1 MTSTLDRS
9 AAAISPNVQPMNDDQ
24 RTIVGALK
32 SFLKNKV
39 EPGAA
44 ERDQTGEFPMQIV
57 KELGEMG
64 IMGAQTPEEYG
75 GSALD
80 TATFA
85 MIIEEIAAVDGS
97 LCLTVASHNSLCQG
111 HILIGGTE
119 AQKQKFLPD
128 LASAKKLGA
137 WGLTEPGSG
146 SDSGGL
152 QTRAVEQADGS
163 WILNGSKNFITQ
175 GSVGGTYV
183 VLARTDAARE
193 GKGKNDGIS
202 AFVFNRDEVEGFSI
216 GRKED
221 KLGLRSSDTAQL
233 IFEDIHL
240 PAEAL
245 LGERGNAFKD
255 VMKVLDGGRVGIAA
269 MGLGLGRAAFEFA
282 AKYTLG
288 REQFG
293 KPIAYNQD
301 ISFRLANMDT
311 KLEAARLLIRKAA
324 DLKDAGENFTTP
336 VARAKLFATTVGVE
350 ACDEAIQM
358 LGGYGYVKEYPV
370 ERFWRDNRLTR
381 IGEGTDEVQR
391 LVISRDVLKRFA
403 D

>member
-1 MTSTLDRS
+1 MTYDLT
-9 AAAISPNVQPMNDDQ
+9 PDQ
-24 RTIVGALK
+24 RVILDALK

-39 EPGAA
+39 APGAA
-44 ERDQTGEFPMQIV
+44 ERDQSGEFPLNLV
-57 KELGEMG
+57 RELGEMG
-64 IMGAQTPEEYG
+64 VMGAQTPEEYG
-75 GSALD
+75 GAGLD

-85 MIIEEIAAVDGS
+85 LIIEEIAAVDGS

-111 HILIGGTE
+111 HILVAGTE
-119 AQKQKFLPD
+119 EQKQKFLPD
-128 LASAKKLGA
+128 LASARNLGA

-152 QTRAVEQADGS
+152 STRAVEQADGS

-183 VLARTDAARE
+183 ILARTDPPRAGRS
-193 GKGKNDGIS
+193 KNDGIS
-202 AFVFNRDEVEGFSI
+202 AFVFGRDEVQGFSI

-233 IFEDIHL
+233 IFEDVHL

-245 LGERGNAFKD
+245 LGKRGQGFKD
-255 VMKVLDGGRVGIAA
+255 VMRVLDGGRIGIGA

-282 AKYTLG
+282 AKYAVE

-293 KPIAYNQD
+293 HSIAHHQG
-301 ISFRLANMDT
+301 IGFKLADMDT
-311 KLEAARLLIRKAA
+311 RLEAARLLIRKAA
-324 DLKDAGENFTTP
+324 DLRDAGREYT
-336 VARAKLFATTVGVE
+336 VAAARAKLFASEVGVH
-350 ACDEAIQM
+350 ACDEAIQI
-358 LGGYGYVKEYPV
+358 LGGYGYIKEYPV

-381 IGEGTDEVQR
+381 IGEGTSEVQR
-391 LVISRDVLKRFA
+391 LILARSIIARYAQEQVTA
-403 D
+403 

>member
-1 MTSTLDRS
+1 MTSTLDRTTP
-9 AAAISPNVQPMNDDQ
+9 AISPNVQPMNDDQ
-24 RTIVGALK
+24 RTIVSALK

-57 KELGEMG
+57 GELGEMG

-119 AQKQKFLPD
+119 EQKQKFLPD

-152 QTRAVEQADGS
+152 QTKAVEQEDGS
-163 WILNGSKNFITQ
+163 WMLNGSKNFITQ

-183 VLARTDAARE
+183 ILARTDAARE
-193 GKGKNDGIS
+193 GKSKNDGIS
-202 AFVFNRDEVEGFSI
+202 AFVFNRDEVTGFSV

-240 PAEAL
+240 PADAL
-245 LGERGNAFKD
+245 LGERGNAFRD

-324 DLKDAGENFTTP
+324 DLKDAGETFTTP

>member
-9 AAAISPNVQPMNDDQ
+9 AASSPNVQPMNDDQ
-24 RTIVGALK
+24 RTIISALK
-32 SFLKNKV
+32 AFLKNKV

-44 ERDQTGEFPMQIV
+44 ERDQTSEFPMQIV

-64 IMGAQTPEEYG
+64 IMGAQTPEQYG

-111 HILIGGTE
+111 HILIGGTDE
-119 AQKQKFLPD
+119 QKQKFLPD
-128 LASAKKLGA
+128 LASATKLGA

-202 AFVFNRDEVEGFSI
+202 AFVFNRDEVQGFSI

-240 PAEAL
+240 PAGAL

-282 AKYTLG
+282 AKYTLN

>member
-1 MTSTLDRS
+1 MTSTLNRPD
-9 AAAISPNVQPMNDDQ
+9 AVNPNTQPLNDDQ
-24 RTIVGALK
+24 RTIISALK
-32 SFLKNKV
+32 AFLKNKV

-44 ERDQTGEFPMQIV
+44 ERDQTSEFPAQIV

-75 GSALD
+75 GAGLD

-85 MIIEEIAAVDGS
+85 MIVEEVAAVDGS

-119 AQKQKFLPD
+119 EQKRKFLPA

-146 SDSGGL
+146 SDSGGM
-152 QTRAVEQADGS
+152 QSRAARQADGS
-163 WILNGSKNFITQ
+163 WVLNGSKNFITQ

-183 VLARTDAARE
+183 ILARTDPARD

-202 AFVFNRDEVEGFSI
+202 AFVFNRDEVQGFSI

-269 MGLGLGRAAFEFA
+269 MGLGLGRAAFEYA
-282 AKYTLG
+282 TRYTLG

-293 KPIAYNQD
+293 KPIAYNQN
-301 ISFRLANMDT
+301 ISFRLADMDT

-324 DLKDAGENFTTP
+324 DLKDAGMTFTVP
-336 VARAKLFATTVGVE
+336 VARAKLYATTVGVE

-358 LGGYGYVKEYPV
+358 LGGYGYIKEYPV
-370 ERFWRDNRLTR
+370 ERYWRDNRLTR

-391 LVISRDVLKRFA
+391 LVISRDILKRFA

>member
-1 MTSTLDRS
+1 MT
-9 AAAISPNVQPMNDDQ
+9 NVQNPNTTPLNDDQ
-24 RTIVGALK
+24 RTIISSLK
-32 SFLKNKV
+32 TFLKNKV

-64 IMGAQTPEEYG
+64 IMGAQTPEAYG
-75 GSALD
+75 GAELD

-119 AQKQKFLPD
+119 EQKRKYLPD

-146 SDSGGL
+146 SDSGGML
-152 QTRAVEQADGS
+152 SNAKEQPDGS

-175 GSVGGTYV
+175 GSVAGTYV
-183 VLARTDAARE
+183 VLARTDPARE
-193 GKGKNDGIS
+193 GKSKNDGIS
-202 AFVFNRDEVEGFSI
+202 AFVFNRDEVQGFSI

-240 PAEAL
+240 PADAL

-255 VMKVLDGGRVGIAA
+255 VMRVLDGGRVGIAA
-269 MGLGLGRAAFEFA
+269 MGLGLGRGAYEYAAR
-282 AKYTLG
+282 YTLD
-288 REQFG
+288 RKQFG
-293 KPIAYNQD
+293 KPIAANQN
-301 ISFRLANMDT
+301 IAFRLADMDT

-324 DLKDAGENFTTP
+324 DLKDAGQNFTVP
-336 VARAKLFATTVGVE
+336 VARAKLYATTVGVE

-358 LGGYGYVKEYPV
+358 LGGYGYIKEYPV
-370 ERFWRDNRLTR
+370 ERMWRDNRLTR

-403 D
+403 QD

>member
-1 MTSTLDRS
+1 MTSTLVRPLS
-9 AAAISPNVQPMNDDQ
+9 DDQ
-24 RTIVGALK
+24 RTILSALQ

-39 EPGAA
+39 APGAA
-44 ERDQTGEFPMQIV
+44 ERDQTGEFPFELV
-57 KELGEMG
+57 RELGEMG
-64 IMGAQTPEEYG
+64 VMGAQTPEEYG
-75 GSALD
+75 GAGLD

-85 MIIEEIAAVDGS
+85 LIIEEIAAYDGS

-111 HILIGGTE
+111 HILLAGTA
-119 AQKQKFLPD
+119 AQKAKFLPD
-128 LASAKKLGA
+128 LASARKLGA

-152 QTRAVEQADGS
+152 QTRAVEQPDGS
-163 WILNGSKNFITQ
+163 WLLNGAKNFITQ

-183 VLARTDAARE
+183 VLARTDAPRP

-202 AFVFNRDEVEGFSI
+202 AFVFNRDEVTGFSI

-233 IFEDIHL
+233 IFEDVHL
-240 PAEAL
+240 PQDAL

-255 VMKVLDGGRVGIAA
+255 VMRVLDGGRIGIGA

-282 AKYTLG
+282 ARYALE

-293 KPIAYNQD
+293 KPIAMNQA
-301 ISFRLANMDT
+301 IGFKLADMDT
-311 KLEAARLLIRKAA
+311 QLEAARLLLRKAA
-324 DLKDAGENFTTP
+324 DLKDAGENFT
-336 VARAKLFATTVGVE
+336 VAAARAKLFATNVGVQ
-350 ACDEAIQM
+350 ACDDAIQI
-358 LGGYGYVKEYPV
+358 LGGYGYIKEYPV
-370 ERFWRDNRLTR
+370 ERYWRDNRLTR

-391 LVISRDVLKRFA
+391 LIISRDVMSRFGA
-403 D
+403 